1 MAAVHTGLDMAA
13 EGGGATVLDRRH
25 DLEVLQAQMP
35 SLRDAIGG
43 SGGTQNVGD
52 LERSAHCLS

>member
-1 MAAVHTGLDMAA
+1 
-13 EGGGATVLDRRH
+13 
-25 DLEVLQAQMP
+25 VLQAQMP
-35 SLRDAIGG
+35 GLPGAIGG